1 MAEPLVTVET
11 IDLVLR
17 EAQVCNAQLNCI
29 HHLLNH
35 DPDREDEES
44 PRNMEANTAMSF
56 RDMVSYLYSVLDHI
70 FYFLYCHFQNNGRA
84 SFTNAAFNIKQP
96 IAHNLKFSFEPT
108 RDNASE
114 CKKRRNDWVE
124 DRCKEIFGAQCYEN
138 IELAYHLR
146 GFQQNLLSIQAITE
160 VDSAGNVVHKENNDG
175 VSLVRACFDYTHHQI
190 NPLEDLSFE
199 ELPSV
204 QNLDAWNDAMVFNL
218 LHFFRNFTTHRTLI
232 ECKTMYGLLNLKTM
246 EFRSTE
252 QASSN
257 GRREFLDPK
266 VWIDIKEGSWIK
278 VPELSHLKHSR
289 REDPITFYKLPMVCV
304 SSKFLSFVEAQRD
317 NLRTIIDESR
327 GRKVKRD
334 KISFGWD
341 DDKPRVKINGL
352 FKEWYNAR
360 SSIAWYLVCKFSC

>member
-44 PRNMEANTAMSF
+44 PRNMETNTAMIF

-70 FYFLYCHFQNNGRA
+70 FYFLYCHFQNNGMA

-96 IAHNLKFSFEPT
+96 IAHNLKFSRERT
-108 RDNASE
+108 RDRE
-114 CKKRRNDWVE
+114 CNKRRNEWVQ
-124 DRCKEIFGAQCYEN
+124 DRCEDIFGAQYDQK
-138 IELAYHLR
+138 IDLKDLR
-146 GFQQNLLSIQAITE
+146 GFQKNLLSIQAITE
-160 VDSAGNVVHKENNDG
+160 VDRAGNVVHKGNNDG
-175 VSLVRACFDYTHHQI
+175 VRLMSACFNYTQHQS
-190 NPLEDLSFE
+190 NPLEECIDLSFK

-232 ECKTMYGLLNLKTM
+232 ECQKMYGVLNLKTM

-252 QASSN
+252 QASST
-257 GRREFLDPK
+257 GRGEFLDPK

-317 NLRTIIDESR
+317 NLRTIIGVRR
-327 GRKVKRD
+327 GGKVKGD

-341 DDKPRVKINGL
+341 DNKPRVKINGL

-360 SSIAWYLVCKFSC
+360 SSIA